1 MRRLVVVGG
10 IVAACLAVAAV
21 AYGAT
26 NTVTYTSKLSP
37 ADPKPKAGKPANIA
51 YEGIL
56 DVSNGTNQPDSGP
69 STKLFFAKQLIN
81 NGKKFASC
89 SVGDIDGK
97 PTVPSKCKAA
107 LVGSGSG
114 HDALAG
120 VPGTPLSAGV
130 TEQLNVKAYNG
141 SKGKSLMLVIQ
152 TLCLVRSFRSP
163 IA

>member
-37 ADPKPKAGKPANIA
+37 AHPKPKAGKPANIA

-107 LVGSGSG
+107 LVGSGKATSS
-114 HDALAG
+114 AG

-141 SKGKSLMLVIQ
+141 TKGKSLHAVI
-152 TLCLVRSFRSP
+152 
-163 IA
+163 